1 MNDSVYITSILI
13 VVSQRSNNLI
23 REVGELIYFCSHILS
38 DFNLHAVLSVCSVN
52 VVSVYLSCFPLQ
64 IYITAVRREWTAS
77 FLCTLHL
84 WYIICQGTKSSTFYG
99 TDFDIQE
106 QEVTS
111 MAPIP
116 PPSIPPP
123 PPPPPPPPLPP
134 PVSACDLTRA
144 DSGRR
149 HRLRNLNWER
159 IPKERVEGRESVW
172 SGSLDE
178 DCELCIDLS
187 SLDELFGQKQGDRPD
202 RASGFRRS
210 LRRCGSPQET
220 SADKVRAS
228 FSIYHMD
235 KATFFCNMKLRGLLK
250 ALCCWFKVM
259 AII

>member
-1 MNDSVYITSILI
+1 M
-13 VVSQRSNNLI
+13 
-23 REVGELIYFCSHILS
+23 
-38 DFNLHAVLSVCSVN
+38 
-52 VVSVYLSCFPLQ
+52 
-64 IYITAVRREWTAS
+64 
-77 FLCTLHL
+77 
-84 WYIICQGTKSSTFYG
+84 
-99 TDFDIQE
+99 
-106 QEVTS
+106 TS

-116 PPSIPPP
+116 PPSMPPP

-134 PVSACDLTRA
+134 PPPPPLPPPVSACGLTRV

-159 IPKERVEGRESVW
+159 IPKEHVEGRESVW

-220 SADKVRAS
+220 SADKVRSS

-235 KATFFCNMKLRGLLK
+235 KATFFCNMKLLV
-250 ALCCWFKVM
+250 F
-259 AII
+259 